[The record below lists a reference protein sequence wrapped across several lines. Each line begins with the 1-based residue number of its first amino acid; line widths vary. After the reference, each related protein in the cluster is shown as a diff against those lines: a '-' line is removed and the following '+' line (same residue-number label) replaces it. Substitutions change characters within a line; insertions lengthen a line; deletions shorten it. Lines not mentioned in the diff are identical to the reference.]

1 MQYNQ
6 PAAGPTGYPYPAP
19 PPSYDQVVHVQA
31 PLRVVQAAAPPPQMV
46 IIQRGLPRKY
56 LNGVYYRGQ
65 LIVSDTNAPLVGPDP
80 SFITCPHCHVQ
91 KLTRVEYAPSVK
103 THCMAALLCMVGLW
117 CCACLPYCS
126 TSCMNANHFCGNCNK
141 FVGVYSSE

>member
-6 PAAGPTGYPYPAP
+6 PPPGSTGYPYPAP
-19 PPSYDQVVHVQA
+19 PPSYEQVVHVQA
-31 PLRVVQAAAPPPQMV
+31 PVRVVHAGQPPPVV
-46 IIQRGLPRKY
+46 IIQRRFWGFRFDFIYKKTFT
-56 LNGVYYRGQ
+56 
-65 LIVSDTNAPLVGPDP
+65 ISSDQTAPPVGPDP

-103 THCMAALLCMVGLW
+103 THCMAALLCIVGLW
-117 CCACLPYCS
+117 CFACLPYCA

-141 FVGVYSSE
+141 FVGVYSSD